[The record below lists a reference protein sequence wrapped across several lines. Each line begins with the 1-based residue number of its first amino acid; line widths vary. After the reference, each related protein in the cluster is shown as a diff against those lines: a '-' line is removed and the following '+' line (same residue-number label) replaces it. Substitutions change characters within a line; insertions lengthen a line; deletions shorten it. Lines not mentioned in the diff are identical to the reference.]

1 MAMLRQPGG
10 PTLCVVC
17 HHGETQPG
25 RTIVTFHEHGRTV
38 VVTDVPAGVCDNCGE
53 PYVAEDV
60 TARLL
65 SIAEQARAAHVEV
78 LVRDYSPAT

>member
-1 MAMLRQPGG
+1 MV
-10 PTLCVVC
+10 CVVC
-17 HHGETQPG
+17 RNGETQPG
-25 RTIVTFHEHGRTV
+25 RTTVTFHEQGRMV
-38 VVTDVPAGVCDNCGE
+38 VVTNVPAGVCDNCGE

-78 LVRDYSPAT
+78 LVQDYSPAT